1 MKLTFENILFIDKYL
16 ENSDIMYKDIR
27 MEMIDHVASGIERK
41 ISEGDN
47 REFYYIFKD
56 YMLENKAKLLDN
68 NKQFI
73 KSSDKK
79 LIKLILKTLITWP
92 CVLTFL
98 VLIIFFKYL
107 NAILEASVLR
117 SWLSMLPLISFV
129 SLGIVYVVALR
140 FYKLHRFSSLERLGF
155 IFAISFQ
162 LFHFCWNIS
171 RLEFM
176 TNFDDV
182 QIILVSLALSI
193 LLAMSLVTVKQIKYY
208 QTKFKILS

>member
-1 MKLTFENILFIDKYL
+1 
-16 ENSDIMYKDIR
+16 
-27 MEMIDHVASGIERK
+27 
-41 ISEGDN
+41 
-47 REFYYIFKD
+47 
-56 YMLENKAKLLDN
+56 MLENKAKLLDN

-98 VLIIFFKYL
+98 VLITFFKYL
-107 NAILEASVLR
+107 TVISETGVLR
-117 SWLSMLPLISFV
+117 SWLGMLPLIAFV
-129 SLGIVYVVALR
+129 SLSIVYVVALR
-140 FYKLHRFSSLERLGF
+140 FFKLHRFSSLERLGF

-176 TNFDDV
+176 IKFDYI
-182 QIILVSLALSI
+182 QIGLVSLALSI
-193 LLAMSLVTVKQIKYY
+193 LLAMSLVTAKQIKYY
-208 QTKFKILS
+208 QTKFKVLS